1 MNFIKEILKGIIIG
15 VGGIAPGL
23 SGSVLM
29 VIFGLYQK
37 VVDTIGN
44 IFKDF
49 KKNLL
54 FLMPLV
60 AGLGMGI
67 VLFSKLVNY
76 LLANYELYTRFAF
89 LGLIVGTIPLFWRE
103 VRKEGWSNKYYTFIA
118 VALAIG
124 IFLFY
129 GNQSLFE
136 PVTNP
141 TLLQSTILGFAVAG
155 SSIVPGVDSAAILSS
170 LGFYE
175 IYVKSVADLNLQVL
189 IPAIIGLGIGVLL
202 ISFVMSRL
210 IGKFY
215 TGTFSVILGLFL
227 AIIPTVIVGH
237 VNFQNTRQIVVSIIM
252 FVMGFSLSILFGNL
266 EKIADKKKEK

>member
-1 MNFIKEILKGIIIG
+1 MKLFLKGIIIG

-60 AGLGMGI
+60 AGIGMGI

-237 VNFQNTRQIVVSIIM
+237 VNFQNTGQIVVSIIM
-252 FVMGFSLSILFGNL
+252 FVMGFSLSILFENL